1 MDLDTYI
8 QQGIDER
15 ILIKRDVD
23 LKDKINRLVDELV
36 ICFGAGNKV
45 LFAGNGGSA
54 ADAQHL
60 AAEFVSRFQFDRPGL
75 PALSLST
82 DTSAI
87 TAIGNDYGFENLFS
101 RQIQALGSQNDVFL
115 GISTSGK
122 SLNILRGLSAAL
134 DLGMKAYL
142 FTGNGELEFSEDIRV
157 INVPSTD
164 TCFIQELHITLGHYV
179 CGAVEERIFR

>member
-1 MDLDTYI
+1 MDLDNYI
-8 QQGIDER
+8 QRGIDER
-15 ILIKRDVD
+15 ILLTRDVI
-23 LKDKINRLVDELV
+23 LKEKIRCLVDELV
-36 ICFGAGNKV
+36 LSFAAGNKV
-45 LFAGNGGSA
+45 FFAGNGGSA

-75 PALSLST
+75 PAISLST

-101 RQIQALGSQNDVFL
+101 RQIQALGNRNDVFV

-122 SLNILRGLSAAL
+122 SPNILKGLSAAL
-134 DLGMKAYL
+134 DVGMKAYL
-142 FTGNGELEFSEDIRV
+142 FTGNRELDISNDIRV

-164 TCFIQELHITLGHYV
+164 TCFIQELHITLGHFV
-179 CGAVEERIFR
+179 CGAVEEKIFR